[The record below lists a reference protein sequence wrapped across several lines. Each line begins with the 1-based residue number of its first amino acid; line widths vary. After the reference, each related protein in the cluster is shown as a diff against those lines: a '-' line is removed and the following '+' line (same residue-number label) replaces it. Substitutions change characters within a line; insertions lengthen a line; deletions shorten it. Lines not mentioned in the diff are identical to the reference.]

1 MRGLY
6 WEEWAIG
13 AEFESPGRTVTE
25 ADIVTFAGLSGDYN
39 PLHINEEYCKTT
51 QFGTRIAHG
60 PLVYA
65 IAAGLIFQLHLYD
78 DTLIAFLG
86 FDSLK
91 FTNPVKAGDTIHA
104 KLKVLEKRESSRADR
119 GIMKRQLQ
127 VFNQRGEMVQDAV
140 QAFLLKRILHHVA
153 ALVEHLQLA
162 LHDAAISARRF
173 TFFQYLQFRM
183 DGVARLHRMG
193 EFQTVES

>member
-6 WEEWAIG
+6 WEDWEIG
-13 AEFESPGRTVTE
+13 AEFESSGRTVTE

-39 PLHINEEYCKTT
+39 PLHINEEYCKQT

-65 IAAGLIFQLHLYD
+65 IAAGLLFQLHLYD

-91 FTNPVKAGDTIHA
+91 FTKPVKAGDTIRA
-104 KLKVLEKRESSRADR
+104 RIKVLETRETSNPER
-119 GIMKRQLQ
+119 GVMKRQLT
-127 VFNQRGEMVQDAV
+127 VLNQRDEVVQEGV
-140 QAFLLKRILHHVA
+140 QAFLLKRKPK
-153 ALVEHLQLA
+153 
-162 LHDAAISARRF
+162 
-173 TFFQYLQFRM
+173 
-183 DGVARLHRMG
+183 G
-193 EFQTVES
+193 

>member
-1 MRGLY
+1 MRGMY
-6 WEEWAIG
+6 WEEWEVG

-25 ADIVTFAGLSGDYN
+25 ADIVHFAGISGDYN
-39 PLHINEEYCKTT
+39 PLHIDEEFARKT

-140 QAFLLKRILHHVA
+140 QAFLLKRKPA
-153 ALVEHLQLA
+153 
-162 LHDAAISARRF
+162 
-173 TFFQYLQFRM
+173 
-183 DGVARLHRMG
+183 
-193 EFQTVES
+193 

>member
-6 WEEWAIG
+6 WEEWDIG
-13 AEFESPGRTVTE
+13 AEFESPARTVTE
-25 ADIVTFAGLSGDYN
+25 ADIVMFAGLSGDYN
-39 PLHINEEYCKTT
+39 PLHINEEHCKNT

-91 FTNPVKAGDTIHA
+91 FTAPVKAGDTIHA
-104 KLKVLEKRESSRADR
+104 KLKVLEKRETSRADR
-119 GIMKRQLQ
+119 GVMKRQLQ

-140 QAFLLKRILHHVA
+140 QAFLLKRKP
-153 ALVEHLQLA
+153 
-162 LHDAAISARRF
+162 
-173 TFFQYLQFRM
+173 
-183 DGVARLHRMG
+183 G
-193 EFQTVES
+193 